1 MPPLAFRERC
11 GYDGGAVKLLCQP
24 ERSGK
29 KRQGVRSLFMTN
41 ILKMLWD
48 YLKRANSIWKDKTQP
63 IKGRSF
69 DDKFESLTTMPVIA
83 QLSSLMYWRKF
94 YWLTLVRYH

>member
-1 MPPLAFRERC
+1 
-11 GYDGGAVKLLCQP
+11 
-24 ERSGK
+24 
-29 KRQGVRSLFMTN
+29 MTN

-69 DDKFESLTTMPVIA
+69 DDKFESIQTHYS
-83 QLSSLMYWRKF
+83 LSDNDDNRLNK
-94 YWLTLVRYH
+94 VRGLDKGCLLYTSPSPRDS